1 MSSLWVYWRRPSC
14 IVRFRHG
21 GESALYPSIKQP
33 LVGTIETALAAPG
46 GGAQTEPAAP
56 VPTAPV
62 EDNILHF
69 PAATRR
75 TQRGPHGRKGRGKP
89 GAGPKRRE

>member
-21 GESALYPSIKQP
+21 GEAALYPVIKQP
-33 LVGTIETALAAPG
+33 MVGTLETALAAPG
-46 GGAQTEPAAP
+46 GAAQTEPAAP
-56 VPTAPV
+56 I

-75 TQRGPHGRKGRGKP
+75 AQRGPHGRKGRGKP
-89 GAGPKRRE
+89 GSGPKRRE